1 MRIKSANSIWIGAT
15 LCNGSPSKAWLC
27 FGIVCVLLMKSWGP
41 ERGRGRIQRVS
52 APELKPISGP
62 LGSDG
67 LSSLWQSLVG
77 AITQASTTTS
87 MDIPSY
93 ELQLFLSL
101 PQVILE
107 WLPAHGQH
115 PAISEGW
122 QEEAHNN
129 EQMFR
134 ENPQWFPTW
143 AGAKQT
149 LPELRLRWAGKLS
162 EQDQVRRKSRMVES
176 VTHETDFEAES
187 QGQSVL
193 GRELT
198 FLCAGGSGER
208 EEGTLCRNALLLESV
223 VCSRSWSVLN
233 GDHTDSNILHT
244 LPLTSC
250 SYLPSIPGGSVG

>member
-1 MRIKSANSIWIGAT
+1 MSLEQKWGKKQKQKLEVGGRQGDPSKSCCLHSGQRYLRPEWRMHLMRIKSANSIWTGAT

-41 ERGRGRIQRVS
+41 ERGQGRIQRVS

-87 MDIPSY
+87 VDIPSY

-107 WLPAHGQH
+107 WLPARGQH
-115 PAISEGW
+115 PAIYEGW

-134 ENPQWFPTW
+134 ENPQWFPT
-143 AGAKQT
+143 
-149 LPELRLRWAGKLS
+149 
-162 EQDQVRRKSRMVES
+162 
-176 VTHETDFEAES
+176 
-187 QGQSVL
+187 
-193 GRELT
+193 
-198 FLCAGGSGER
+198 
-208 EEGTLCRNALLLESV
+208 
-223 VCSRSWSVLN
+223 
-233 GDHTDSNILHT
+233 
-244 LPLTSC
+244 
-250 SYLPSIPGGSVG
+250 